1 MTILCQIETVG
12 KKVVYNSPVTYSI
25 GNCKSLAC
33 AVVKR
38 RQAGKFEIDFY
49 KKSISTFNG

>member
-12 KKVVYNSPVTYSI
+12 KKVVYNSTVTYSI

-38 RQAGKFEIDFY
+38 RQAGKFEINLY
-49 KKSISTFNG
+49 KKSISTFSG